1 MSTDTSEK
9 GLETIIVSYLRDTN
23 GYEEGRTNDYNPTLG
38 LDTARLEAFLCAT
51 QPKTIEKSGIF
62 STPAKRMA
70 FFERV
75 RDRITKNGVLNVLNK
90 GIQHNTHTFILY
102 YPLPDKGNSEAA
114 RMYSENR
121 FCVTRQLHFSSK
133 TPKESVDVMLSIN
146 GLPVITMELKNNL
159 TKQNVESAVFQ
170 YQHDRDPKELLF
182 APKRCAV
189 HFAVDDEE
197 VMMCSELHGTESW
210 FLPFNKGLKDP
221 SDPLGA
227 EDGAGNPV
235 NPNGLKTDYLWHD
248 ILTKYQ
254 LSRIIEEFAQ
264 VVTETDEDTGKTT
277 EKCIWPRYHQLDAV
291 QRLVADTTDGIAGK
305 KFLIQHSAGSGKS
318 NSITWLAFALSSL
331 KTANGIDNLF
341 DSVLVITDRV
351 NLDKQI
357 KNNILA
363 FVDNAS
369 IVGWADRSKT
379 LKEELT
385 AGKRIIISTVHKF
398 PVIMQT
404 IGTELKNKKFAIIID
419 EAHSSQSG
427 SMATDLNRV
436 LSGLGCKAA
445 NIEDNEDGLN
455 EFLKQVVDGKKL
467 APNSNFYAFTATP
480 KNKTLEAFGV
490 PYTDAEGNVKHR
502 PYHNYSMKQ
511 AIQEG
516 FILDVLKNYTPYQSF
531 YKIKKEAANDP
542 EFEKKQSQKKLRYWV
557 ESQPATVRKKAEIIV
572 GHFHDKVAGLLKGEA
587 RAMIV
592 TAGIERAVD
601 FYKEINRLLREQH
614 SPYKTIIAFSGDKT
628 IDGVTVNEATL
639 NGFPSAKIEKEFRKG
654 EYRLLIVA
662 DKFQTGYD
670 EPLLCAM
677 YVDKPLKDVKTVQTL
692 SRLNRAKPGKK
703 TMILDFVNN
712 VKDVK
717 ADFERYYRT
726 TILSGETDQN
736 KLNDL
741 IETVEDAHMYSTAE
755 LFDFN
760 NKFWAGADRDQLDPI
775 LDKAKER
782 FVAIDSDDT
791 KITIKSAMKK
801 FVRTYEF
808 LVTILPESSIE
819 WQKRAT
825 FYRFLI
831 NKLPAL
837 KMEDLTEGLIEAV
850 SYQNYRSQNQ
860 GSTDIK
866 LDDATVEIDP
876 IPTSATPLGIIP
888 PDMQK
893 LSHIVDDF
901 NAVWGNIEFKDE
913 DVARLQFQKVIDAV
927 TGDDTVIDDMLN
939 SDSDVAFQSIETATR
954 GAFASVNAASNELT
968 TRFWMN
974 QDNVQSKIYN
984 VIFQQVMSKVNPPI
998 DEVDLIAKMKAD
1010 LQNDFAQLCGVYYRE
1025 LDEVLTI
1032 FFKAVNAQTTDNLDG
1047 LNNSLRRTLN
1057 FIYRAEM
1064 SRGED
1069 NRDRFRTLVT
1079 QYEAFLRKLYYLRE
1093 GREFT
1098 SHNPRSGFVEIVR
1111 QFPSLQRLYRN
1122 PDERYTLFKNYY
1134 DMVYEWRNN
1143 DSHSAPVLPEA
1154 ELPAAIHIIVAMYV
1168 YATMISVTDIE
1179 NALD

>member
-1 MSTDTSEK
+1 MSTDITEK
-9 GLETIIVSYLRDTN
+9 GLETIILSYLRDTN
-23 GYEEGRTNDYNPTLG
+23 GYEEGRSDDYNPALG
-38 LDTARLEAFLCAT
+38 LDTSRLEAFLCAT
-51 QPKTIEKSGIF
+51 QPKTVEKSGIF
-62 STPAKRMA
+62 TTPVKRKA

-75 RDRITKNGVLNVLNK
+75 RDRISKNGVLNVLNK
-90 GIQHNTHTFILY
+90 GIQHNTHTFFLY
-102 YPLPDKGNSEAA
+102 YPLPDKANEEAKRLYA
-114 RMYSENR
+114 ENR
-121 FCVTRQLHFSSK
+121 FCVTRQLHFSNK
-133 TPKESVDVMLSIN
+133 TPRESVDVMLGIN

-197 VMMCSELHGTESW
+197 VMMCSELRGPESW

-221 SDPLGA
+221 ADPLGA
-227 EDGAGNPV
+227 EDGAGNPM
-235 NPNGLKTDYLWHD
+235 NPDGLKTDYLWHD
-248 ILTKYQ
+248 VLTKHQ

-291 QRLVADTTDGIAGK
+291 QRLVADSADGIVGK

-331 KTANGIDNLF
+331 KMPNGIDNLF

-357 KNNILA
+357 RNNILA

-379 LKEELT
+379 LKDELT

-404 IGTELKNKKFAIIID
+404 LGTELKNKKFAIIID

-445 NIEDNEDGLN
+445 EIEDNEDGLN
-455 EFLKQVVDGKKL
+455 EFLKQVVEGKKL

-490 PYTDAEGNVKHR
+490 PYTDAEGNIKHR

-516 FILDVLKNYTPYQSF
+516 FILDVLRNYTTYQSF
-531 YKIKKEAANDP
+531 YKIKKEAADDP

-557 ESQPATVRKKAEIIV
+557 ESQPETVGKKAEIII
-572 GHFHDKVAGLLKGEA
+572 GHFHEKVARLLKGQA
-587 RAMIV
+587 RCMIV
-592 TAGIERAVD
+592 TTGIERAID
-601 FYKEINRLLREQH
+601 YYKEISRLLRENH
-614 SPYKTIIAFSGDKT
+614 SPYKAMIAFSGDKM

-654 EYRLLIVA
+654 DYRFLIVA

-692 SRLNRAKPGKK
+692 SRLNRAKPGKR

-712 VKDVK
+712 VDDVK

-726 TILSGETDQN
+726 TILSGESDQN

-741 IETVEDAHMYSTAE
+741 IETIENAHLYTYME
-755 LFDFN
+755 LLDFN
-760 NKFWAGADRDQLDPI
+760 RLFWSGEDRDKLDPI

-782 FVAIDSDDT
+782 FIAIESGDT

-801 FVRTYEF
+801 FVRTFEF
-808 LVTILPESSIE
+808 LVTILPEASVE

-825 FYRFLI
+825 FYRFLV
-831 NKLPAL
+831 NKLPVL
-837 KMEDLTEGLIEAV
+837 KTEDLTEGLIEAV

-860 GSTDIK
+860 GTTDII
-866 LDDATVEIDP
+866 LADANVEIDP
-876 IPTSATPLGIIP
+876 IPTSATQIGILP

-893 LSHIVDDF
+893 LSQIVDDF
-901 NAVWGNIEFKDE
+901 NAIWGKTEFKDE
-913 DVARLQFQKVIDAV
+913 GVARLQFDRVIDAV
-927 TGDDTVIDDMLN
+927 IGNDTVIDDSLN
-939 SDSDVAFQSIETATR
+939 SDSEVARQSIEQAIR
-954 GAFASVNAASNELT
+954 GAFTSINVASNELT

-974 QDNVQSKIYN
+974 QDNVQGKIYDY
-984 VIFQQVMSKVNPPI
+984 IYDKVMSRVNPPI
-998 DEVDLIAKMKAD
+998 DEVDLLAKMKEN
-1010 LQNDFAQLCGVYYRE
+1010 LQNDFSKLCGVYYRD
-1025 LDEVLTI
+1025 LDEVLTV
-1032 FFKAVNAQTTDNLDG
+1032 FFKVLNAQTTDNLDG
-1047 LNNSLRRTLN
+1047 LNNSIRRTLN

-1064 SRGED
+1064 SRDED

-1093 GREFT
+1093 GHEFA
-1098 SHNPRSGFVEIVR
+1098 SDNPRSGFVEIVR
-1111 QFPSLQRLYRN
+1111 QFPSLQRLYRT
-1122 PDERYTLFKNYY
+1122 PDDSYSLFKSYY
-1134 DMVYEWRNN
+1134 GMLYEWRNN

-1154 ELPAAIHIIVAMYV
+1154 ELPAAIHIVVAMYV

-1179 NALD
+1179 EVLD